1 MIENL
6 INTLSL
12 AFGRVVNLVGDIF
25 GTGTGEEAGG
35 IFGAIEQ
42 LSSGLF

>member
-6 INTLSL
+6 INSL
-12 AFGRVVNLVGDIF
+12 AQAFGRVVNLVGDIF
-25 GTGTGEEAGG
+25 GTGEEAGG
-35 IFGAIEQ
+35 IFGAINQ

>member
-1 MIENL
+1 MLNNI
-6 INTLSL
+6 IDSVAL

-25 GTGTGEEAGG
+25 GTGEEAGG

>member
-25 GTGTGEEAGG
+25 GTGEEAGG
-35 IFGAIEQ
+35 IFGAIGQ
-42 LSSGLF
+42 LSSELF